1 VEPRPITP
9 ETWEKLPPEVQ
20 AYILVLENALRQSL
34 ERITQLERKVNELEA
49 GLIEIPAILLSPHPK
64 THPRLPKTKEKKVG
78 ANPVV
83 NLDTRAIIGNWR
95 RLRKW
100 IRSWSIGR
108 KRVPIAGV
116 YCRRM
121 RADQFLPW
129 SDIRSGNC
137 LKFVLWLKS
146 TV

>member
-34 ERITQLERKVNELEA
+34 ERITQLERRLMNWRP
-49 GLIEIPAILLSPHPK
+49 GLIEIPAILLSLRPK
-64 THPRLPKTKEKKVG
+64 TRPRLLKTKEKKVG

-95 RLRKW
+95 HLRKW
-100 IRSWSIGR
+100 IRS
-108 KRVPIAGV
+108 
-116 YCRRM
+116 
-121 RADQFLPW
+121 
-129 SDIRSGNC
+129 
-137 LKFVLWLKS
+137 
-146 TV
+146 